1 MKYVVL
7 LRGINIS
14 GKNKISMFNLKEE
27 LELLNYNTFNSNV
40 DMEDVEEEQKYIK
53 SDSFAF
59 INNDL
64 DEGYVYFKEQE

>member
-1 MKYVVL
+1 MNVDQTTK
-7 LRGINIS
+7 NIS
-14 GKNKISMFNLKEE
+14 PKVIDRSFVI
-27 LELLNYNTFNSNV
+27 ELLNYNTFNSNV

-64 DEGYVYFKEQE
+64 DDRSR

>member
-27 LELLNYNTFNSNV
+27 LELLNYNNVNIYLNSINV
-40 DMEDVEEEQKYIK
+40 IKETKYCLV
-53 SDSFAF
+53 SF
-59 INNDL
+59 IL
-64 DEGYVYFKEQE
+64 